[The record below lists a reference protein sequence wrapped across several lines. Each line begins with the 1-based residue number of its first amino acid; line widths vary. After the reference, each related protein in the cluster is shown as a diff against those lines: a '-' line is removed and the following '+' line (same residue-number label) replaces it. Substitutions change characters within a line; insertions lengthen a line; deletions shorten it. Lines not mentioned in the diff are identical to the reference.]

1 MPLTFPQP
9 LSISPSATHYPPK
22 KENRLL
28 LPYPQ
33 LKHPFILLIIFRNAF
48 TEEKSSLVS
57 PTIIYQER
65 KVVHLYKGPALIGWT
80 GLPFS
85 MMVMVM
91 MVMVMMVMGMMVMV
105 SSSLVQR
112 SRFNWLDQV
121 AIFLQ
126 TVFYNQ
132 SIIIFHRDKL
142 EPDDRLSEKSYLN
155 YTKNNCKSCPTIKG
169 QYHKK
174 RYRRSASKIGISS
187 LQKSNNENHD
197 IVRRPPVPC

>member
-1 MPLTFPQP
+1 M
-9 LSISPSATHYPPK
+9 
-22 KENRLL
+22 
-28 LPYPQ
+28 
-33 LKHPFILLIIFRNAF
+33 
-48 TEEKSSLVS
+48 S